1 MIKLEKFREKLEDY
15 MLGLKETQKKLRM
28 NETF

>member
-1 MIKLEKFREKLEDY
+1 MIKLEKFREKLEDNI
-15 MLGLKETQKKLRM
+15 LGLKETKKFED

>member
-1 MIKLEKFREKLEDY
+1 MIKLEKFREKLEDN
-15 MLGLKETQKKLRM
+15 MLGLKEAQKNLRM